1 MKMKKTWVTFEKRIE
16 VELVVPESMDND
28 AIESLV
34 EEVASAGLY
43 GWDDPAWEGYVGR
56 VETIDIPDKELVLGP
71 ANKFGYRE
79 CSSKLIKGCLVVND
93 EGNDIVDPADATWY
107 ATNGEKE

>member
-1 MKMKKTWVTFEKRIE
+1 MKVKKTWVTFEKRIE

-34 EEVASAGLY
+34 EEVASGGLY

-56 VETIDIPDKELVLGP
+56 VETIDIPDKELEMGP
-71 ANKFGYRE
+71 ENKFGYRK
-79 CSSKLIKGCLVVND
+79 CSSKVINGCLVVND
-93 EGNDIVDPADATWY
+93 EGTDMVDPTDATWY
-107 ATNGEKE
+107 AIKTDKE